1 MLGKLLKYEIKASGV
16 ILPAVYA
23 GLLLVF
29 CLGWL
34 AKTLDI
40 IQIQGAMAVACV
52 LVGVAALVLTLV
64 MVVTRYHK
72 SLFGAEGYLMQTLP
86 VKKGSLI
93 AAKAISGYILILLG
107 LAALVLGIAGTV
119 YLTGAGELTGEI
131 KALLGGQFSP
141 LLVFFGAVVLVQLFL
156 MVSEVY
162 FSITLANTG
171 PFLKNNVIFAVVFYF
186 VVNTVGGVLE
196 LVAMMVLPLGIK
208 LTGDGHVQW
217 VFETT
222 LGYLIANPSLAGE
235 QDLSVFNEISL
246 GVGSIAVDLAL
257 GIALLFITRWLMTRK
272 TSVK

>member
-52 LVGVAALVLTLV
+52 LVGVAALVLALV

-131 KALLGGQFSP
+131 KALFGGQFSP
-141 LLVFFGAVVLVQLFL
+141 LLVFFAAVVLVQLFL

-162 FSITLANTG
+162 FSITLANTS

-222 LGYLIANPSLAGE
+222 LGHLIANPSLAGE

>member
-16 ILPAVYA
+16 IMPALYA
-23 GLLLVF
+23 GLALVF
-29 CLGWL
+29 CLGLL
-34 AKTLDI
+34 AKTLNI

-52 LVGVAALVLTLV
+52 LVGIAALVLALV

-93 AAKAISGYILILLG
+93 LSKAISGYILILLG
-107 LAALVLGIAGTV
+107 LGALVLGIAGTV
-119 YLTGAGELTGEI
+119 YLTGAGELAEQI
-131 KALLGGQFSP
+131 KSLFGGQFSP
-141 LLVFFGAVVLVQLFL
+141 LLVFFGAAMLIQLFL

-162 FSITLANTG
+162 FSITLANTS
-171 PFLKNNVIFAVVFYF
+171 PFLKNNVLFAVVFYF
-186 VVNTVGGVLE
+186 VVNMVAGVLE

-222 LGYLIANPSLAGE
+222 LGSLIENPSLTGQ
-235 QDLSVFNEISL
+235 QDLSVFSEISL
-246 GVGSIAVDLAL
+246 GVGSIAVDLIL
-257 GIALLFITRWLMTRK
+257 GIALLLVARWLMTRK

>member
-52 LVGVAALVLTLV
+52 LVGVAALVLALV

-186 VVNTVGGVLE
+186 VVNTVAGVLE

>member
-52 LVGVAALVLTLV
+52 LVGVAALVLALV

-162 FSITLANTG
+162 FSITLANTS

-186 VVNTVGGVLE
+186 VVNTVAGVLE